1 MSIINKISKKPGP
14 LGQFKEFAHGYYTFP
29 KLEGD
34 IASHMFFQG
43 KEILCWSLNDY
54 LGLSNHPEVRKVDS
68 KVAENYGM
76 GYPMGARMM
85 TGNTKYHEQLEE
97 ELADFVHKE
106 DSILLNYGFQGMF
119 SAIQA
124 LVDRNDVIIYDA
136 ESHACIVDGVHLH
149 LGMRFTYRH
158 NDIAHLERQLIRAG
172 KLIENNGG
180 AILVITEGVFG
191 MNGHQGKLKEIVALK
206 EKYNFT
212 LFVDDAHGIGVMGSD
227 GSGTGTY
234 QGIQEGIDLYFG
246 TFAKAFAT
254 IGAFIAGKKVAIDFL
269 RYNIRSQIFAKALPL
284 PIVLG
289 VLTRLEIIRK
299 GENLRKHLWDITH
312 RMQKGL
318 RMLGLNIG
326 ETNTPVTPVFLSGEP
341 QEAVLIVRDL
351 REEHGVFCSA
361 VAYPVVPKGVIIL
374 RLIPTASHTF
384 KDVDKTIRVFGAINK
399 KLALGEYKQPNNIRC
414 LS

>member
-1 MSIINKISKKPGP
+1 
-14 LGQFKEFAHGYYTFP
+14 
-29 KLEGD
+29 
-34 IASHMFFQG
+34 
-43 KEILCWSLNDY
+43 
-54 LGLSNHPEVRKVDS
+54 
-68 KVAENYGM
+68 
-76 GYPMGARMM
+76 
-85 TGNTKYHEQLEE
+85 
-97 ELADFVHKE
+97 
-106 DSILLNYGFQGMF
+106 
-119 SAIQA
+119 
-124 LVDRNDVIIYDA
+124 
-136 ESHACIVDGVHLH
+136 
-149 LGMRFTYRH
+149 
-158 NDIAHLERQLIRAG
+158 
-172 KLIENNGG
+172 
-180 AILVITEGVFG
+180 
-191 MNGHQGKLKEIVALK
+191 
-206 EKYNFT
+206 
-212 LFVDDAHGIGVMGSD
+212 MGSD